1 MKKIA
6 DFSTYKHL
14 RKMSFTDFNGWVTS
28 IYMSGVQDG
37 LKEGEKELE
46 ECSVF
51 TPEELTSFLQT
62 VPGIGQKT
70 AEKIVDAIIER
81 SENNEDRR

>member
-14 RKMSFTDFNGWVTS
+14 RKMSFTDFNRRVTS
-28 IYMSGVQDG
+28 IYMSGVKDG

-46 ECSVF
+46 ECSIF
-51 TPEELTSFLQT
+51 TPEELTTFLQT
-62 VPGIGQKT
+62 IPGIGRAT
-70 AEKIVDAIIER
+70 AEKIVDAIIE
-81 SENNEDRR
+81 SDY

>member
-1 MKKIA
+1 MKKA
-6 DFSTYKHL
+6 VDFNTYKHL
-14 RKMSFTDFNGWVTS
+14 QKMSLNAFNRWVTS

-37 LKEGEKELE
+37 LKEGEKELD

-51 TPEELTSFLQT
+51 TAEELTSFLQT

-70 AEKIVDAIIER
+70 AEKIVNAIVEK
-81 SENNEDRR
+81 E